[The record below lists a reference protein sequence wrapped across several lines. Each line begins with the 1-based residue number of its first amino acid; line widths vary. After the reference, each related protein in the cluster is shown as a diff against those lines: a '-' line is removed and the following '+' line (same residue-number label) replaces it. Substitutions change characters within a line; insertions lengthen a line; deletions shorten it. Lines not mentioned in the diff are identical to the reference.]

1 MNTEFQKIIKMLTET
16 NKTLSTIDKENR
28 DMKKI
33 LKNLEKQIKSIS
45 DRLAEF
51 EIIMDAAE
59 ILEDQVIEEENIYN
73 TDWTP
78 YEDED
83 YHPEDYEDYDDEDD
97 TPHGY

>member
-28 DMKKI
+28 DIKKI

-59 ILEDQVIEEENIYN
+59 ILEDQVIEEEDIYN
-73 TDWTP
+73 TDWT
-78 YEDED
+78 
-83 YHPEDYEDYDDEDD
+83 HMMMKSIIQKIM
-97 TPHGY
+97 GLRW